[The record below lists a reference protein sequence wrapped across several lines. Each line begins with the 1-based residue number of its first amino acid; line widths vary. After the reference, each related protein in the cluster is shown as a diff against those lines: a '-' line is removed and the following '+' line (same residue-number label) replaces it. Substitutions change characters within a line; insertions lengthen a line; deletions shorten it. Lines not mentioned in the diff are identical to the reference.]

1 MNNWK
6 LKNLF
11 ASFVCPSPKYLILN
25 EKRLHWASVVCG
37 IITKWVTLILV
48 SLILRPKYKRGDTD
62 LTDSW
67 ATLCQEGD
75 KSWGN
80 KASNCSDL
88 SPFGRRLKKG
98 RPAPF
103 FFYQAPHT
111 GKQYLLT
118 HLKLAFFPL
127 KAIKKQTTIENYFF
141 ALCFFTRRG
150 WNKGIC
156 KLLQIEKKKHEVL
169 TNQEL
174 MEKKWKLP
182 NPHLGIMYESVSM
195 NTYWVDEL
203 SFLKTKKH
211 AATRDR
217 TRDLQIFS
225 LTLSQL
231 SYHG

>member
-25 EKRLHWASVVCG
+25 GKRLHWASVVCG

-103 FFYQAPHT
+103 FLSSSAHRKAISPYASKT
-111 GKQYLLT
+111 R
-118 HLKLAFFPL
+118 FFPL

-156 KLLQIEKKKHEVL
+156 KLLQIEKKNMK
-169 TNQEL
+169 
-174 MEKKWKLP
+174 
-182 NPHLGIMYESVSM
+182 Y
-195 NTYWVDEL
+195 
-203 SFLKTKKH
+203 
-211 AATRDR
+211 
-217 TRDLQIFS
+217 
-225 LTLSQL
+225 
-231 SYHG
+231 